1 MVFVVHEDLVCGGV
15 EQRGLHE
22 QLALLV
28 AILFLV
34 RLLTRKNV
42 HRFRI
47 FINSTSGKLLQRGG

>member
-42 HRFRI
+42 HR
-47 FINSTSGKLLQRGG
+47 LEYL